1 MTEKFI
7 DDIKLEQQRVAGLIV
22 QLKNEIG
29 QVTNSVAGKESQIQ
43 ELTGKLD
50 VLKQV
55 EEFYIKGT
63 VNEVPEATA
72 EPEPVEP
79 PKKKRDNKIFII
91 VGVVALLAMG
101 GVFAFNSCQ
110 EEEPR
115 RGYLED
121 GKDLSQ

>member
-79 PKKKRDNKIFII
+79 QQ
-91 VGVVALLAMG
+91 G
-101 GVFAFNSCQ
+101 
-110 EEEPR
+110 EEPQSVFVP
-115 RGYLED
+115 EQQNEQ
-121 GKDLSQ
+121 S

>member
-55 EEFYIKGT
+55 EEFYIKGA
-63 VNEVPEATA
+63 VSEVAEATT
-72 EPEPVEP
+72 EQEPVEP
-79 PKKKRDNKIFII
+79 QQ
-91 VGVVALLAMG
+91 G
-101 GVFAFNSCQ
+101 
-110 EEEPR
+110 EEPQSVFVP
-115 RGYLED
+115 EQQNEQ
-121 GKDLSQ
+121 S